1 MTCSFGPEVS
11 GEGGILAEGKPSS
24 GRHPL
29 HGVSL
34 PADVT
39 VLSDEAREALE
50 QFRRAHETL
59 VLTIFFSDLVG
70 STRLQTELG
79 NLRAA
84 DLVQRHYGLMRRV
97 LADFDGREIK
107 TAGDSMLIVFA
118 APSEAVK
125 FTLHAQRAM
134 RREREAAPEFPPMRA
149 GIHQGQV
156 VLEMDRRRADVV
168 DVYGLQVSTAARIM
182 DLARGDQILLS
193 RAVFDDARAILS
205 TDDFPGF
212 PPLAWR
218 NHGLYRFKGVDD
230 SHEVCEVGEEGLAA
244 LVPPGTS
251 AKAWPAEEAVE
262 ELGWRP
268 AAGVVVPESNW
279 QLSEKL
285 GEGAF
290 GEVWKAYNLSDKSYQ
305 VFKFCFKRDRLPA
318 LKREARLLKRL
329 RRYAHPAIVV
339 VYDVTEGERPPHYL
353 EMEYVDGPRL
363 RDWLS
368 ADPPLSDR
376 LEIVAQLADALDVVH
391 AAGIYHRDIK
401 PANILLT
408 RREDGVLQA
417 KLSDFGLGAAQDPEF
432 LKSISDSHVSGCVGT
447 WDYIAPELRHGGAA
461 SAQSDLYSLGLTL
474 YQIVVGDLDR
484 PLTGDWES
492 QVPTE
497 VLREDLGKCVCQ
509 DPVQRWASGAELARA
524 LRNHESRLHTR
535 ALELQRSR
543 QQLRA
548 RRLRHAAILA
558 SVVALL
564 LLAVS
569 AVALYQWR
577 EAAWQRD
584 RALAQKRL
592 ALEAISQLTHEV
604 PLRLRNIPGTLP
616 LAREILVENIN
627 MLDRILDLEPDTH
640 YARRERAVN
649 LTSIGD
655 AWLLVGESQKALEAF
670 ENARQIT
677 EQLADTYPENHYYL
691 RDLAIA
697 WDRIGDVRMKL
708 GQSPQALEAFEESMN
723 ICEELA
729 RVSPD
734 ERLARRD
741 IWQALD
747 KLGRMDLQLGKIEPA
762 EKLFAE
768 ALAMA
773 QALADEDP
781 DDLNAQLDLG
791 ICFQRMGDLNM
802 QQGRH
807 AAALEAFERAMQ
819 PARRELTE
827 HPENR
832 DARLGMSIALDKR
845 GSALVKLGRSAEA
858 RQAYEESLS
867 IVQSLAAA
875 DPDNLTLRRDL
886 SIGLDRLGDILIQAG
901 DTEAAL
907 AKFEEAM
914 SIAREIAQ
922 KDPLSAS
929 AQHDIYAGLAKT
941 GSTYLRL
948 IRIDQAEAAFAE
960 ALRIALRLSEA
971 DPQNVEFLRAV
982 SISHCRLGDAY
993 LFQERTDKAVEELTA
1008 ATRVAERL
1016 VAADPANVQSLRD
1029 LAVCFHRSMLAYRQA
1044 GDKVNWLLMA
1054 RRTIEQFKLVY
1065 DRTNGDISSK
1075 QDLINVM
1082 SYARDGVISMDTPTP
1097 DDLRMAEAWAEH
1109 LVELTDGLAP
1119 THLQSLALIRFA
1131 SRDGPWVIE
1140 FCGWAWHQLTTNA
1153 LVTRLQ
1159 DWGRQWLDKIA
1170 TARSPSAQDS
1180 DPPNPA
1186 DGDTGFM

>member
-1 MTCSFGPEVS
+1 MED
-11 GEGGILAEGKPSS
+11 KPSS

-34 PADVT
+34 PEEVT
-39 VLSDEAREALE
+39 VLSAEAREALE

-70 STRLQTELG
+70 STRIQTELG

-125 FTLHAQRAM
+125 FALHAQRAM
-134 RREREAAPEFPPMRA
+134 RQERAATPGFPPMRA

-156 VLEMDRRRADVV
+156 VLEMDRQRADVV

-182 DLARGDQILLS
+182 DLARGDQVLLS

-212 PPLAWR
+212 PPLSWR
-218 NHGLYRFKGVDD
+218 NHGLYRFKGVED

-244 LVPPGTS
+244 LTPPGTS
-251 AKAWPAEEAVE
+251 AKAWPAEVAVE

-268 AAGVVVPESNW
+268 AAGVSVPESNW
-279 QLSEKL
+279 QLTEKL

-290 GEVWKAYNLSDKSYQ
+290 GEVWKAYNLSDKSFQ
-305 VFKFCFKRDRLPA
+305 VFKFCFKRERLPA

-329 RRYAHPAIVV
+329 RRYAHPAIVE

-363 RDWLS
+363 RDWL
-368 ADPPLSDR
+368 AANPPLCER
-376 LEIVAQLADALDVVH
+376 LEIVAQIAEALDVVH

-408 RREDGVLQA
+408 RREDGALQA
-417 KLSDFGLGAAQDPEF
+417 KLSDFGLGAAQDPDF
-432 LKSISDSHVSGCVGT
+432 LKSISDSRVSGCVGT
-447 WDYIAPELRHGGAA
+447 WDYIAPEVRHGGVA

-497 VLREDLGKCVCQ
+497 VLREDLGSCVCQ
-509 DPVQRWASGAELARA
+509 DPAQRWASGAELARA

-535 ALELQRSR
+535 ALESQRAK

-569 AVALYQWR
+569 LVALYQWR
-577 EAAWQRD
+577 EALRQRD

-655 AWLLVGESQKALEAF
+655 AWLVVGESQKALEAF

-677 EQLADTYPENHYYL
+677 EQLADAYPQNHFYL

-708 GQSPQALEAFEESMN
+708 GQSHQALAAFEESMD
-723 ICEELA
+723 ICQELA

-762 EKLFAE
+762 EKFFAE
-768 ALAMA
+768 ALAVA

-781 DDLNAQLDLG
+781 DDLNAQLDVG
-791 ICFQRMGDLNM
+791 ICQQRIGDINM

-807 AAALEAFERAMQ
+807 AAALESYEKAMQ
-819 PARRELTE
+819 PARHELAE

-832 DARLGMSIALDKR
+832 DAQLGMSIALDKR
-845 GSALVKLGRSAEA
+845 GSALVKLGRTVEA

-867 IVQSLAAA
+867 IVQKLAAS
-875 DPDNLTLRRDL
+875 DPANLTLRRDL

-907 AKFEEAM
+907 AKFEAALA
-914 SIAREIAQ
+914 IAREIAE

-948 IRIDQAEAAFAE
+948 IRTDQAEAAFAE
-960 ALRIALRLSEA
+960 ALRIARQLCEA

-982 SISHCRLGDAY
+982 SISQCRLGDAY
-993 LFQERTDKAVEELTA
+993 LFQEQTDRAVEEFTA
-1008 ATRVAERL
+1008 ATQVAERL
-1016 VAADPANVQSLRD
+1016 VAADPANIQSLRD

-1044 GDKVNWLLMA
+1044 GDKANWLLMA
-1054 RRTIEQFKLVY
+1054 GRTIEQFKLVY
-1065 DRTNGDISSK
+1065 DRTNGDVSSK

-1082 SYARDGVISMDTPTP
+1082 TYARDGVISLGTPTP
-1097 DDLRMAEAWAEH
+1097 DDMKLAEGWAEQ
-1109 LVELTDGLAP
+1109 LVELTESLDP
-1119 THLQSLALIRFA
+1119 DHLQSLAVIRFV
-1131 SRDGPWVIE
+1131 SRDGPWVSEI
-1140 FCGWAWHQLTTNA
+1140 FARVWHQLIANA
-1153 LVTRLQ
+1153 LVDRLQ
-1159 DWGRQWLDKIA
+1159 AWGRQLLDKIEP
-1170 TARSPSAQDS
+1170 RHSPPTPAPDS
-1180 DPPNPA
+1180 VKPV
-1186 DGDTGFM
+1186 DGLITLM